1 MLKALQKDNQAFL
14 MMCKKGA
21 QRFQSSF
28 CTLAL
33 TNMQMLSGEEQY
45 SEPEIAY
52 YGGEAPFDASMRLPL
67 NINARF

>member
-1 MLKALQKDNQAFL
+1 
-14 MMCKKGA
+14 
-21 QRFQSSF
+21 
-28 CTLAL
+28 
-33 TNMQMLSGEEQY
+33 MQMLSGEEQY